1 MPILFE
7 IPAKFQLAEQLGTIE
22 RVGAILKDSQ
32 TGKIVAHLQESAV
45 GQGVIGSLPSM
56 ALGGPINALGAGVKT
71 GAEIYNTVQ
80 ITQLKHMVET
90 MQLLQYSSIGISL
103 VGLGATVVGFAIIN
117 KKLTAIEKSVA
128 QLAHKIDFHFE
139 QLYQRE
145 LRWIFSRIA
154 AQFQQADIAKRM
166 TAPKAE
172 YLAIARSLANDASI
186 IQCELAY
193 RLNLDTFDQELFSL
207 LTRTLMMANA
217 ARVEVLLLADE
228 LDGAHETARL
238 IGRSYSE
245 LFDGLSPYEL
255 AEKKGQLL
263 LERSLNTTIHARKE
277 LLDMDTLVT
286 SLRDITDTALT
297 RPLTIEALDKKG
309 ISGNEYITRL
319 GDEKE
324 NPILLLPA

>member
-1 MPILFE
+1 
-7 IPAKFQLAEQLGTIE
+7 
-22 RVGAILKDSQ
+22 
-32 TGKIVAHLQESAV
+32 
-45 GQGVIGSLPSM
+45 
-56 ALGGPINALGAGVKT
+56 
-71 GAEIYNTVQ
+71 
-80 ITQLKHMVET
+80 
-90 MQLLQYSSIGISL
+90 
-103 VGLGATVVGFAIIN
+103 
-117 KKLTAIEKSVA
+117 
-128 QLAHKIDFHFE
+128 
-139 QLYQRE
+139 
-145 LRWIFSRIA
+145 
-154 AQFQQADIAKRM
+154 
-166 TAPKAE
+166 
-172 YLAIARSLANDASI
+172 
-186 IQCELAY
+186 
-193 RLNLDTFDQELFSL
+193 
-207 LTRTLMMANA
+207 MMANA

-245 LFDGLSPYEL
+245 LFDSLSPYEL